1 MTCKI
6 HPTAVPSGG
15 SNVTAMAI
23 TREEVYRK
31 TAFNPVCPTNPGPSA
46 RYRVGNQNSAH
57 KFTGFE

>member
-1 MTCKI
+1 
-6 HPTAVPSGG
+6 
-15 SNVTAMAI
+15 VTAMAI

-46 RYRVGNQNSAH
+46 RYRVGSQNSAH